1 MAKIAILGM
10 GAMGSRMAGNL
21 RRAGH
26 TVTVW
31 NRDSS
36 KVTPLVALGAVI
48 AGTPKAAVSGAEIV
62 IAMVRDDE
70 ASRQVWLDSES
81 GAFGGVD
88 RQAIAI
94 ESSTLSVGWIKT
106 LSAAAA
112 ARGVSFL
119 DAPVVGSRPQAEAAQ
134 LIFLAGGDPGVVARA
149 EPALKAMG
157 IAVHHVGPNGAGAA
171 MKLGINA
178 LFGIQV
184 AALAE
189 LLALLRLR
197 GVSPARAAEII
208 GSTPVASP
216 AANAAAQSML
226 AGAFAPMFPIELV
239 EKDFGYVAEMS
250 NGLDAPTPIAAAA
263 RAVVN
268 RAIDAGFRADNIT
281 GIVRLYG
288 GLG

>member
-81 GAFGGVD
+81 GALGGVD

-94 ESSTLSVGWIKT
+94 ESSTLSLGWIKA

-149 EPALKAMG
+149 EPVLKVMG

-208 GSTPVASP
+208 SSTPVASP
-216 AANAAAQSML
+216 AAKGAAQSML
-226 AGAFAPMFPIELV
+226 VGAFAPMFPIELV

>member
-1 MAKIAILGM
+1 L
-10 GAMGSRMAGNL
+10 
-21 RRAGH
+21 
-26 TVTVW
+26 
-31 NRDSS
+31 
-36 KVTPLVALGAVI
+36 
-48 AGTPKAAVSGAEIV
+48 
-62 IAMVRDDE
+62 
-70 ASRQVWLDSES
+70 
-81 GAFGGVD
+81 
-88 RQAIAI
+88 
-94 ESSTLSVGWIKT
+94 GWIKA

-149 EPALKAMG
+149 EPVLKVMG

-208 GSTPVASP
+208 SSTPVASP
-216 AANAAAQSML
+216 AAKGAAQSIVPSRVLSGVTM
-226 AGAFAPMFPIELV
+226 
-239 EKDFGYVAEMS
+239 
-250 NGLDAPTPIAAAA
+250 PTQLESCFQGCHWLWIISA
-263 RAVVN
+263 
-268 RAIDAGFRADNIT
+268 
-281 GIVRLYG
+281 G
-288 GLG
+288 GLEG